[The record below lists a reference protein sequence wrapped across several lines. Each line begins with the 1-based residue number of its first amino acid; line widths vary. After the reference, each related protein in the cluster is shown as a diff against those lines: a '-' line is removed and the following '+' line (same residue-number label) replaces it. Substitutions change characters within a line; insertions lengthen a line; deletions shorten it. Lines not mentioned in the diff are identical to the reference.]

1 MTQAQSIAA
10 KLDEE
15 WKQND
20 EWLCILLTKRGTG
33 PMIQGMLERR
43 QWLLEARK
51 VAQEEVRKELCL

>member
-20 EWLCILLTKRGTG
+20 AWLCTLMTKAGTG
-33 PMIQGMLERR
+33 LLIQNMLERR
-43 QWLLEARK
+43 QWLCEARA
-51 VAQEEVRKELCL
+51 VAREEVRKELGL